1 MTSNS
6 RVVVSGAGRADD
18 RRPVPRPGEH
28 AGTPATPEAP
38 ETPEAS
44 VGGEERRP
52 YGRLPLAGATAH
64 PTLPLRSRFSP
75 FSLFSLFSLFSPLPN
90 DGGS

>member
-6 RVVVSGAGRADD
+6 RVVVIGAGRAGG
-18 RRPVPRPGEH
+18 RRPGRRPGEH
-28 AGTPATPEAP
+28 PGTP

-44 VGGEERRP
+44 VRGEERRP
-52 YGRLPLAGATAH
+52 YGRLPLAEVTAR
-64 PTLPLRSRFSP
+64 PTLPRFSRFSRFP
-75 FSLFSLFSLFSPLPN
+75 LFSPLPN